1 MRINDIIMEAITN
14 NVTVFYGGRFQPMHK
29 GHNSLYKQLVS
40 RFGSDNVFIA
50 TTFGQKQQAMHKS
63 GDYSTDPFT
72 FEEKADIAYKMFGI
86 PNGHIVNTQPYKPDP
101 ALVGRDPGST
111 AVVLAFSEKDAGSL
125 KETET
130 LRQLPDDM
138 SELETA
144 DTPRV
149 YFVTMPVNEGGMS
162 ATDFRKEMAGT
173 ASDSDKE
180 KVFTAFFGKF
190 DKEVYDFIIN
200 RLTNG

>member
-1 MRINDIIMEAITN
+1 M
-14 NVTVFYGGRFQPMHK
+14 
-29 GHNSLYKQLVS
+29 YKRQ
-40 RFGSDNVFIA
+40 
-50 TTFGQKQQAMHKS
+50 
-63 GDYSTDPFT
+63 
-72 FEEKADIAYKMFGI
+72 
-86 PNGHIVNTQPYKPDP
+86 
-101 ALVGRDPGST
+101 
-111 AVVLAFSEKDAGSL
+111 DAGRL

-173 ASDSDKE
+173 APDSDKE